1 MNYQRPY
8 DESSSFSSRRRERLR
23 HLLRS
28 VGVELEGGTRTP
40 FFVETEPGRFRRNPE
55 LNDVDVHDD
64 QLLTLRIPS
73 NMPAKV
79 PSGGLPTTVLK
90 QLIAIGTAG
99 GDDL

>member
-8 DESSSFSSRRRERLR
+8 DESNSFSSRRRERLR

-28 VGVELEGGTRTP
+28 VGVELEGGSRTS
-40 FFVETEPGRFRRNPE
+40 FFVETEPGRFRRNPQ
-55 LNDVDVHDD
+55 LNDVDVHDE
-64 QLLTLRIPS
+64 QLRTLRIPT

-79 PSGGLPTTVLK
+79 PSEGLPTTVLK
-90 QLIAIGTAG
+90 QLIQIGTAG